1 MTPHDLQPL
10 TGFAAQILL
19 IMVLVWGL
27 IALRICFRSAVGP
40 ATGPRS
46 SVTKPQAPL
55 RPRAFFRV
63 GNCRCT
69 MSALAGI
76 GSGGEA
82 PVTVGDRIL
91 RPAIGVRLFVLG
103 LAAAIVAF
111 LVQPNLAPSG
121 FREAMGELP
130 VPPLV
135 PQLVLLLGAGWGVA
149 YIFGFEARY
158 NTDMLIVTR
167 LFQRREYRWR
177 HLDWL
182 KDDGGYDLVLTFTP
196 GGKAKVLKHSVG
208 VEAFKAVA
216 EGHAKRNRISNAG
229 TSRG

>member
-1 MTPHDLQPL
+1 MTPDDLQPL

-19 IMVLVWGL
+19 IMVLVWGF
-27 IALRICFRSAVGP
+27 IALRICI
-40 ATGPRS
+40 
-46 SVTKPQAPL
+46 
-55 RPRAFFRV
+55 FFRRWSRHRAEIKRHKAA
-63 GNCRCT
+63 GTFAPSGFFQGRQLPLHYD
-69 MSALAGI
+69 ALAGI

-121 FREAMGELP
+121 FHEAMGELP

-135 PQLVLLLGAGWGVA
+135 PQLVLLLGAAWGVA

-158 NTDMLIVTR
+158 NNDMLIVSR
-167 LFQRREYRWR
+167 LFQRREYRWK

>member
-1 MTPHDLQPL
+1 MTPDDLVSL
-10 TGFAAQILL
+10 TGFATQILV
-19 IMVLVWGL
+19 IMGLVGGFIGL
-27 IALRICFRSAVGP
+27 RLYF
-40 ATGPRS
+40 
-46 SVTKPQAPL
+46 
-55 RPRAFFRV
+55 FFRRWSRHRANIKRHKAA
-63 GNCRCT
+63 GTFAPSGFFEGRQLPLHYD
-69 MSALAGI
+69 ALAGI

-82 PVTVGDRIL
+82 PVTVGDHIL

-111 LVQPNLAPSG
+111 LVQPSLAPSG
-121 FREAMGELP
+121 LHQAMRELP
-130 VPPLV
+130 VPLLV
-135 PQLVLLLGAGWGVA
+135 PQLVLLLGAAWGVV

-167 LFQRREYRWR
+167 LFQRREYRWK

-196 GGKAKVLKHSVG
+196 GGKAKVLKHVVG

-216 EGHAKRNRISNAG
+216 EGHAKRNRMRDAG
-229 TSRG
+229 VTRS